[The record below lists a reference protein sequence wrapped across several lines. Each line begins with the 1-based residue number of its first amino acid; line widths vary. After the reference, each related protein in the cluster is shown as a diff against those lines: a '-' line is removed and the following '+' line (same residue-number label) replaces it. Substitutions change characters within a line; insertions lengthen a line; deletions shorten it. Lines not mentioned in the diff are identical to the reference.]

1 MGDPFVIAPGG
12 GEVVGDAPDR
22 RVEILCEH
30 DALHATWARF
40 GPRRDGA
47 GLHVH
52 RRHSDFFYVLEGE
65 LTVLLDA
72 AGEAVALPA
81 GTLARVPPLVVHGFR
96 NASDAEVRY
105 LNFHA
110 PGVGFADYMRGLRDG
125 TPRSF
130 DQEPPPADGGRP
142 VTEVAIG
149 AAAQVANVE
158 EIAIAI
164 AEVRGDQVDPS
175 PHDHRHAASFYV
187 LEGELALMAGGRE
200 LRAEAGSWVQVPAG
214 VPHAV
219 AGPAR
224 HLSIHAPW
232 SGLVPG

>member
-1 MGDPFVIAPGG
+1 MGDPFVIAPAG

-47 GLHVH
+47 DLHVH
-52 RRHSDFFYVLEGE
+52 RGHSDLFYVLEGE
-65 LTVLLDA
+65 LTVLLGP

-125 TPRSF
+125 TRRSF
-130 DQEPPPADGGRP
+130 DQEPPPRTEAGPRRRP
-142 VTEVAIG
+142 RSAPRQ
-149 AAAQVANVE
+149 QVANVE
-158 EIAIAI
+158 EIAIA
-164 AEVRGDQVDPS
+164 EVQGDQVDPS
-175 PHDHRHAASFYV
+175 PHDHRHAASSSTCSK
-187 LEGELALMAGGRE
+187 ASSRSRPAAASCAPR
-200 LRAEAGSWVQVPAG
+200 RAHGCRCRRASA
-214 VPHAV
+214 HAV
-219 AGPAR
+219 TGPAR